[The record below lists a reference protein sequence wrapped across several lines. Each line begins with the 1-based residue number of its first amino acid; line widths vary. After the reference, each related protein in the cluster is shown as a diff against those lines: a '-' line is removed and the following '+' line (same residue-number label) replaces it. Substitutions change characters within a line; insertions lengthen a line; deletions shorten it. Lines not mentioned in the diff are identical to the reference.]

1 MREGVD
7 ALERRARAL
16 REELESRDGMLE
28 AVQTQAKMDVE
39 SARRERDEAR
49 REAKAEKT
57 MRMEAA
63 AMALTALEAKA
74 RSEAAMEARD
84 EATPREGEARRELDD
99 AEARLKRA
107 EEAVRARG
115 AGDGDV
121 ALTPGRSPSAA
132 SFAKKVALVE
142 ARVRG
147 DVERRRDELL
157 SFLRRER
164 KGGNARGRGGG
175 GGGGGDG
182 GADEVDVERARG
194 AATPTTS
201 DTASDDGDASLGT
214 DARRAAVEWGVAQ
227 SEAYSTV
234 VELMKRVM
242 MVLERAS
249 ELASVDD
256 AAMSTD
262 EDDVETKRSWSAA
275 AADLRDPD
283 PTLEQLV
290 RWLEAVELVDDEEH
304 AVTLRELMAR
314 MCALTHAV
322 VFSLKRAVSA
332 AAEAREETSE
342 AYAIAEE
349 AAEVYRLHLAQAESR
364 ATMAERRAVAAEEAT
379 ETITELCA
387 DARRNAEASAR
398 VAEHSRRE
406 LRRRESELAVRE
418 IHARTTARES
428 STQTSEIAPP
438 ARASLAPFP
447 TPPPKSSRADQSA
460 SPTLR
465 ELQNLRL
472 AFAEFAQPT
481 PARPTFGADS

>member
-1 MREGVD
+1 
-7 ALERRARAL
+7 
-16 REELESRDGMLE
+16 MLE
-28 AVQTQAKMDVE
+28 AVQAQARADVE
-39 SARRERDEAR
+39 DARRARDEAR
-49 REAKAEKT
+49 ARGEGGEDDAVGGGGDGADGAGGEG
-57 MRMEAA
+57 AA
-63 AMALTALEAKA
+63 GGGAG
-74 RSEAAMEARD
+74 ARD
-84 EATPREGEARRELDD
+84 EATPRDVERTARARRARRE
-99 AEARLKRA
+99 AEARGGGGA
-107 EEAVRARG
+107 RARREEIG
-115 AGDGDV
+115 EVG
-121 ALTPGRSPSAA
+121 LTPGRSPSAA
-132 SFAKKVALVE
+132 SFATKVALAE
-142 ARVRG
+142 ARARG
-147 DVERRRDELL
+147 DVERRRDELAEFFA
-157 SFLRRER
+157 SRAKGWER
-164 KGGNARGRGGG
+164 ARGRGGG
-175 GGGGGDG
+175 GGGRRWGRGRRRRRT
-182 GADEVDVERARG
+182 RARRG
-194 AATPTTS
+194 DA
-201 DTASDDGDASLGT
+201 DDVGYGASDDGDASLGT

-256 AAMSTD
+256 AAGPTD
-262 EDDVETKRSWSAA
+262 EDDVEARRSWSAA

-304 AVTLRELMAR
+304 AVALRELMAR
-314 MCALTHAV
+314 MCASTRAV

-379 ETITELCA
+379 DTITELCA
-387 DARRNAEASAR
+387 DARRERRGERLAPPSAR
-398 VAEHSRRE
+398 AASSAAANPSSPCARFTPGRPLANHRRALPRSRRRRAPASPRS
-406 LRRRESELAVRE
+406 RRRRPSR
-418 IHARTTARES
+418 R
-428 STQTSEIAPP
+428 APT
-438 ARASLAPFP
+438 
-447 TPPPKSSRADQSA
+447 TPP

-481 PARPTFGADS
+481 PARPRAL